1 MSLFYFKKSFN
12 TYLISTHAHHKF
24 SITLLSSH
32 KSRYGTSTKAAC
44 TYRISNVVLYGFK
57 EQFQV
62 SHCDVAMH
70 IKFTTTKI
78 IFDTV
83 GVGCI
88 PEKQGTWGCLLL
100 KTWKSLNHKFDQAL
114 KRWHYF
120 QNTKSSKV
128 VRRSCLSSKEALKKR
143 PMLIEYS
150 YRNPPQIHHLH
161 SPWSETTQCL
171 SQDFQQICSV
181 IHAA

>member
-1 MSLFYFKKSFN
+1 MSTESV
-12 TYLISTHAHHKF
+12 
-24 SITLLSSH
+24 
-32 KSRYGTSTKAAC
+32 C
-44 TYRISNVVLYGFK
+44 TYRISKGVLYGLK
-57 EQFQV
+57 EHIHID
-62 SHCDVAMH
+62 SCDVAMH

-78 IFDTV
+78 IFDIV

-100 KTWKSLNHKFDQAL
+100 KTWKSLNHKLDQAL
-114 KRWHYF
+114 KRWHCF

-128 VRRSCLSSKEALKKR
+128 VRRSCQSLKEALKKR
-143 PMLIEYS
+143 PTLSEYS

-181 IHAA
+181 IQAA